1 MDLWKRLGA
10 RLAAIA
16 LAGALAGC
24 GGGTDD
30 LGTCTP
36 PQVGSPPNCQCP
48 SGTRPD
54 GATCVADCTTTNI
67 LQESGGIPSSTLLY
81 EDFSVPD
88 SGRLDVTLD
97 WTVPSSLVGF
107 YIVPANTCTLA
118 EFNARTCNFVVR
130 SEPVTTKPRKISTPN
145 FAAGNYRWLVAN
157 YASQQESV
165 SFQVVLQ
172 KGTGCAPL
180 AGGAPSAAAR
190 DGSTL
195 PDVERMTHR

>member
-1 MDLWKRLGA
+1 MDLWKRLGTP
-10 RLAAIA
+10 LAAVA
-16 LAGALAGC
+16 LALTLGACDGN
-24 GGGTDD
+24 GPVD
-30 LGTCTP
+30 TCDP
-36 PQVGSPPNCQCP
+36 PRVGSPPNCQCP

-54 GATCVADCTTTNI
+54 GATCVADCTTTNV
-67 LQESGGIPSSTLLY
+67 LQESSETPSSTLLY

-97 WTVPSSLVGF
+97 WTIPSSLVGF

-165 SFQVVLQ
+165 SLQIVLQ

-180 AGGAPSAAAR
+180 AGGAPAAAAR
-190 DGSTL
+190 GESAL
-195 PDVERMTHR
+195 PDVERMTRR